1 VAGIACLVVLW
12 RVHIG
17 WQEEDGLASLLAQ
30 LCQTNGRS
38 SAVSGIAA
46 PYALWATM
54 SLAMMLP
61 SAVPMISTYLD
72 IADAAARS
80 RQSVVRAGF
89 LVAGYGAVWLVFA
102 AAATCIQALV
112 ELTPALALANRTLA
126 AGLLIVAGL
135 YQFAPIK
142 HACLAKCRAPMPYF
156 LAHWS
161 DKPLAVFRMGAEQGA
176 LCLMC
181 CWALMLLMLAAGLM
195 NVLWM
200 AGLTL
205 LVILEKTLPK
215 PKAVIYGSGAGLIV
229 AGTIALFGS

>member
-1 VAGIACLVVLW
+1 
-12 RVHIG
+12 
-17 WQEEDGLASLLAQ
+17 
-30 LCQTNGRS
+30 
-38 SAVSGIAA
+38 
-46 PYALWATM
+46 M

-80 RQSVVRAGF
+80 GQRVVRAGY
-89 LVAGYGAVWLVFA
+89 LVTGYGAVWLAFA
-102 AAATCIQALV
+102 AAATCLQALI
-112 ELTPALALANRTLA
+112 ELTPALALANKTLA
-126 AGLLIVAGL
+126 AVLLLVAGL
-135 YQFAPIK
+135 YQFAPVK

-156 LAHWS
+156 LARWS
-161 DKPLAVFRMGAEQGA
+161 DKSLAVLRMGVEQGT

-181 CWALMLLMLAAGLM
+181 CWALMLLMFAAGLM

-215 PKAVIYGSGAGLIV
+215 PKSVIYGSGAGLIA
-229 AGTIALFGS
+229 AGTIALFGN

>member
-1 VAGIACLVVLW
+1 LVLLW

-17 WQEEDGLASLLAQ
+17 WQEGDGLVSLLTQ
-30 LCQTNGRS
+30 LCQTNRGS

-80 RQSVVRAGF
+80 GQSIVRAGF
-89 LVAGYGAVWLVFA
+89 LVTGYGAVWLVFA
-102 AAATCIQALV
+102 GAATWIQAVV
-112 ELTPALALANRTLA
+112 ELTPGLALANRTLA
-126 AGLLIVAGL
+126 AGLLILAGL

-142 HACLAKCRAPMPYF
+142 HACLAKCRAPMPFF
-156 LAHWS
+156 LARWS
-161 DKPLAVFRMGAEQGA
+161 DKPLAVFRIGAEQGA

-181 CWALMLLMLAAGLM
+181 CWALMLLMFAAGLM
-195 NVLWM
+195 NVWWM

-215 PKAVIYGSGAGLIV
+215 PRTMIYGSGAGLII
-229 AGTIALFGS
+229 AGTMALFGS